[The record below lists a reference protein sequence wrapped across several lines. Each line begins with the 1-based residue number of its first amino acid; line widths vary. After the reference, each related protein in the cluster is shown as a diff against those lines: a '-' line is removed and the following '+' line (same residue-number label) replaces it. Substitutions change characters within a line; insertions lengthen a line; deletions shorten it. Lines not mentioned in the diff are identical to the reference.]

1 MTNDQISPDRTA
13 SPVGGDLELPRPP
26 GVIRRFLA
34 AHPVMVDAVIAGIYL
49 VPTIVIGIVWMFTD
63 PTWQNAV
70 RLGLAALA
78 GAALFLRRSYPV
90 AVFAIALVSMVAS
103 LFLGREVDF
112 VVVLFALYAI
122 AVYRS
127 APAAWIAFGVVS
139 VATAGALAIG
149 ALFLG
154 GATVPI
160 GGEPANPVIGAGTTY
175 APFDSNP
182 TASWVT
188 VVLISLFWVLIGVN
202 IGNRRRYL
210 VALIDRAQ
218 QLARERDQ
226 QAVIAAAAER
236 GRIAREMHDIVSHS
250 LTVMIT
256 LADGSSRLVESSPER
271 SADAMRMVAE
281 TGRSALGDMRRLLGV
296 LRATEEDG
304 AQRGPQP
311 GIGEL
316 GELVER
322 FRAAGLPVH
331 ITVTGT
337 APTDTGQQLTVF
349 RVVQEA
355 LTNAL
360 RYAALATVVDV
371 KIAYAADSI
380 SITVD
385 DDAAVHGVAG
395 QGTGRGLL
403 GLRERVALY
412 SGTLEAGP
420 RPGGGWRLHAVFDT
434 IEKHPDTRGA
444 SL

>member
-1 MTNDQISPDRTA
+1 M
-13 SPVGGDLELPRPP
+13 
-26 GVIRRFLA
+26 A
-34 AHPVMVDAVIAGIYL
+34 AHPVAVDAVIAGVYL

-70 RLGLAALA
+70 RLALAAVA
-78 GAALFLRRSYPV
+78 GAALFVRRHYPV
-90 AVFAIALVSMVAS
+90 AVFAVALVSMVAS

-112 VVVLFALYAI
+112 IVVLFALYAI

-127 APAAWIAFGVVS
+127 ARAAWIAFGVVS
-139 VATAGALAIG
+139 VTTAAALAVG

-154 GATVPI
+154 GATAPI
-160 GGEPANPVIGAGTTY
+160 GGDPARPVFGGDGATY

-182 TASWVT
+182 TASWIT
-188 VVLISLFWVLIGVN
+188 VVLISLFWVLIGIN

-218 QLARERDQ
+218 QLGRERDQ

-256 LADGSSRLVESSPER
+256 LADGSSRLAETSPER

-296 LRATEEDG
+296 LRAAEGDG

-311 GIGEL
+311 GVGEL
-316 GELVER
+316 GDLVER
-322 FRAAGLPVH
+322 FRAAGLPVR
-331 ITVTGT
+331 ITITGT
-337 APTDTGQQLTVF
+337 PPTDTGQQLTVF

-371 KIAYAADSI
+371 RIEYSAGTI

-385 DDAAVHGVAG
+385 DDAAVHGAPG
-395 QGTGRGLL
+395 QGTGRGLI
-403 GLRERVALY
+403 GLRERVGLY
-412 SGTLEAGP
+412 GGTLEAGSK
-420 RPGGGWRLHAVFDT
+420 PGGGWRLRAVFDT
-434 IEKHPDTRGA
+434 IETHPATRGA